1 MTDFLL
7 ELYSEEIPAGM
18 QARGVSDLARLIKEL
33 LAECGVDAVETST
46 FVAPQRMAVIIAG
59 LPARTPNRHEQ
70 KKGPRVDAP
79 EKAVQG
85 FLRANDLAS
94 TDDLQVQ
101 DDPKGAYYLLDINAP
116 GQDTAAVLAAGLP
129 DIIRNFPWPKSMRW
143 GAGSLR
149 WVRPLRG
156 LTCCFGDD
164 VIDFEVDGL
173 RAGNTVR
180 GHRFM
185 ASKFC
190 APVSAANY
198 VETLMQAKV
207 MVEASARGQTI
218 ESAARGL
225 AEEKHCALVDDPA
238 LANETVGLV
247 EWPVPLLGCIDDAY
261 MDVPDEVLTSVMRT
275 HQKYFA
281 LRNPDTNQL
290 APYFITIANIETSD
304 QGAAIIAG
312 NERVLRARLSDSR
325 FFWDQ
330 DRKTSLEA
338 RLPALEKIVFHA
350 RLGTVAEKTARLEK
364 LAADLGDM
372 LGGEAASAGM
382 AARLCKA
389 DLVSGMVCEFPE
401 LQGIMGGY
409 YADNDGLDPRVGA
422 AIRAHYAPLG
432 PSDDIPPTSEA
443 CVVALADKIDTLA
456 GFWMIDEKPTGSK
469 DPYALR
475 RAALGVIRIL
485 LERKAHVPLLP
496 VFEKALDLQGQA
508 EADRRD
514 CAQALLGFL
523 VERLRVYLRERRVR
537 HDVVSAVF
545 ARGSDDIVDIVGKAR
560 YLADFLQTPDGSNM
574 LAAYRRAD
582 GILKQQKLA
591 TTAVSADL
599 FEQAAEGA
607 LFAALSDLPDTLD
620 SSPEAYGRYL
630 DGLAELRISVDG
642 FFDAV
647 RVNAED
653 DKLKANRYAILAGL
667 VASMDLVGDLAV
679 IEKG

>member
-33 LAECGVDAVETST
+33 LAECGVDAAETST
-46 FVAPQRMAVIIAG
+46 YVAPQRMAVIIAG
-59 LPARTPNRHEQ
+59 LPARTPDRHEQ

-101 DDPKGAYYLLDINAP
+101 DDPKGAYFLLDINAP

-143 GAGSLR
+143 GARSLR

-185 ASKFC
+185 ASEFC

-207 MVEASARGQTI
+207 MVEASARGQAI
-218 ESAARGL
+218 EGAARGL
-225 AEEKHCALVDDPA
+225 AEEKHCALVVDPA
-238 LANETVGLV
+238 LVNETAGLV
-247 EWPVPLLGCIDDAY
+247 EWPVPLLGRIDDAF

-281 LRNPDTNQL
+281 LKNPKTNQL

-312 NERVLRARLSDSR
+312 NERVLRARLSDGR

-350 RLGTVAEKTARLEK
+350 RLGTVAEKTARLET
-364 LAADLGDM
+364 LAAELGDM
-372 LGGEAASAGM
+372 LGGEAESAGT

-389 DLVSGMVCEFPE
+389 DLVSGMVYEFPE

-409 YADNDGLDPRVGA
+409 YADNDGLDARVGA

-432 PSDDIPPTSEA
+432 PSDDIPPTPEA

-485 LERKAHVPLLP
+485 LEREAHVPLLP
-496 VFEKALDLQGQA
+496 VFEKALDLHGQV

-523 VERLRVYLRERRVR
+523 VERLRVYLRERDVR

-582 GILKQQKLA
+582 GILKQQKMA

-620 SSPEAYGRYL
+620 ASPEAYGQYL
-630 DGLAELRISVDG
+630 DGLAALRISVDG

-647 RVNAED
+647 LVNAED
-653 DKLKANRYAILAGL
+653 DKLKANRLAILAGL